1 MNLYQFHIFKTV
13 ADKKS
18 FSGAAQALFISQPAV
33 SMHIKSL
40 EDHFGTRLFDR
51 NTQQVTITEAGR
63 ILYEYVEK
71 ILLLLD
77 EAEKDISAL
86 TGCIRGTLSVGASFT
101 LGEYVIPQVLGCF
114 KKQHPQVRALL
125 KVTNTEQIVKLVL
138 EQALDLGLVES
149 RVDNFELIAK
159 PFMKDELIVLLPVD
173 HPLAGKEFILI
184 DELVALPFILREQ
197 GSGTRK
203 ITEDRLKE
211 AGINLSEL
219 NVVMELGS
227 TEAVKEAVEAGF
239 GATIISK
246 WAVQKELKLGTLVA
260 VKVKEVSLVRKFYV
274 IYNKNKSQT
283 SVVKE
288 FISFLSSFCFQEHS
302 VEAMN
307 RKYKRCYVG
316 G

>member
-71 ILLLLD
+71 ILSLLD

-138 EQALDLGLVES
+138 KQALDLGLVES
-149 RVDNFELIAK
+149 RVDNFELIVK
-159 PFMKDELIVLLPVD
+159 PFMKDELVVLLPVD
-173 HPLAGKEFILI
+173 HPLAGKKFILI

-246 WAVQKELKLGTLVA
+246 WAVQKELKLGTLVS

-274 IYNKNKSQT
+274 IYNKNKFQT
-283 SVVKE
+283 PVVKE
-288 FISFLSSFCFQEHS
+288 FISFLSSFCFQENS
-302 VEAMN
+302 VEKLA
-307 RKYKRCYVG
+307 
-316 G
+316 

>member
-71 ILLLLD
+71 ILSLLD

-125 KVTNTEQIVKLVL
+125 KVTNTEEIVKLVL
-138 EQALDLGLVES
+138 KQALDLGLVEG

-173 HPLAGKEFILI
+173 HPLAGKKFILI

-246 WAVQKELKLGTLVA
+246 WAVQKELKLGTLVS
-260 VKVKEVSLVRKFYV
+260 VKVKDVSLVRKFYV

-283 SVVKE
+283 PVVKE
-288 FISFLSSFCFQEHS
+288 FISFLSSFCFQKDSIEKL
-302 VEAMN
+302 A
-307 RKYKRCYVG
+307 
-316 G
+316 

>member
-1 MNLYQFHIFKTV
+1 VNLYQLHIFKTV

-71 ILLLLD
+71 ILSLQD

-101 LGEYVIPQVLGCF
+101 VGEYVIPQVLGCF

-138 EQALDLGLVES
+138 KQALDLGLVES

-159 PFMKDELIVLLPVD
+159 PFMKDELVVLLPVD
-173 HPLAGKEFILI
+173 HPLAGKKFILI

-246 WAVQKELKLGTLVA
+246 WAVQKELKLGTLVS

-274 IYNKNKSQT
+274 IYNKNKFQT
-283 SVVKE
+283 PVVKE
-288 FISFLSSFCFQEHS
+288 FISFLSSFCFQENS
-302 VEAMN
+302 VEKLA
-307 RKYKRCYVG
+307 
-316 G
+316 

>member
-1 MNLYQFHIFKTV
+1 MNLYQLHIFKTV

-71 ILLLLD
+71 ILSLQD

-101 LGEYVIPQVLGCF
+101 VGEYVIPQVLGCF

-138 EQALDLGLVES
+138 KQALDLGLVES

-159 PFMKDELIVLLPVD
+159 PFMKDELVVLLPVD
-173 HPLAGKEFILI
+173 HPLAGKKFILI

-274 IYNKNKSQT
+274 IYNKNKFQT
-283 SVVKE
+283 PVVKE
-288 FISFLSSFCFQEHS
+288 FISFLSSFCFQENS
-302 VEAMN
+302 VEKLA
-307 RKYKRCYVG
+307 
-316 G
+316 

>member
-1 MNLYQFHIFKTV
+1 MNLSQLHIFKTV

-71 ILLLLD
+71 ILSLQD

-101 LGEYVIPQVLGCF
+101 VGEYVIPQVLGSF

-138 EQALDLGLVES
+138 KQALDLGLVES

-173 HPLAGKEFILI
+173 HPLAGKKFILI

-211 AGINLSEL
+211 AGINLSAL

-246 WAVQKELKLGTLVA
+246 WAVQKELKLGTLVS

-274 IYNKNKSQT
+274 IYNKNKFQT

-288 FISFLSSFCFQEHS
+288 FISFLSLFCFQEDS
-302 VEAMN
+302 VEKLA
-307 RKYKRCYVG
+307 
-316 G
+316 

>member
-1 MNLYQFHIFKTV
+1 MNLSQLHIFKTV

-71 ILLLLD
+71 ILSLQD

-101 LGEYVIPQVLGCF
+101 VGEYVIPQVLGCF
-114 KKQHPQVRALL
+114 KKQHPQVRVLL

-138 EQALDLGLVES
+138 KQALDLGLVES
-149 RVDNFELIAK
+149 RVNNFELIAK
-159 PFMKDELIVLLPVD
+159 PFMKDELIVLLPVG

-203 ITEDRLKE
+203 ITEDRLTE

-246 WAVQKELKLGTLVA
+246 WAVQKELKLGTLVS

-274 IYNKNKSQT
+274 IYNKNKFQT
-283 SVVKE
+283 PVVKE
-288 FISFLSSFCFQEHS
+288 FISFLSSFCFQEDS
-302 VEAMN
+302 IEKLA
-307 RKYKRCYVG
+307 
-316 G
+316 

>member
-1 MNLYQFHIFKTV
+1 MNLYQLHIFKTV

-40 EDHFGTRLFDR
+40 EEHFGARLFDR
-51 NTQQVTITEAGR
+51 NTQHVTITDAGR
-63 ILYEYVEK
+63 ILYEYAER
-71 ILLLLD
+71 ILSLLD

-138 EQALDLGLVES
+138 KQALDLGLVES
-149 RVDNFELIAK
+149 HVDNFELIAK
-159 PFMKDELIVLLPVD
+159 PFMKDELIVVLPVD
-173 HPLAGKEFILI
+173 HPLAGNKFILI

-211 AGINLSEL
+211 AGINLSAL

-239 GATIISK
+239 GATIISE
-246 WAVQKELKLGTLVA
+246 WAVQKELKLGTLVP
-260 VKVKEVSLVRKFYV
+260 VKVKGVSLVRKFYV
-274 IYNKNKSQT
+274 IYNKNKFQT
-283 SVVKE
+283 PVVKE
-288 FISFLSSFCFQEHS
+288 FISFLSSFCFQKDS
-302 VEAMN
+302 VEKLA
-307 RKYKRCYVG
+307 
-316 G
+316 